1 MPDLPPDCRAALD
14 DLLAE
19 LPARSLARATARLS
33 ASYRTGAVPASPY
46 LHDDATAA
54 AYGAYRM
61 PATFAAVTAAL
72 AQVRGVAPRTLLDLG
87 GGTGSALWAAALAWP
102 SLAAA
107 VVVEGSPPVLELGRR
122 LAASSA
128 TAVVRAAE
136 WRHGDVSSADLDADV
151 LSVAYVLGELP
162 GPARAVLAQRLAA
175 SRASVVVVVE
185 PGTPDGY
192 RRVLAAREAL
202 IESGRTVLA
211 PCPHDLAC
219 PMSGSDWCHMAVRLD
234 RSRVH
239 RAAKGVELGYED
251 EKYSYVVAGP
261 APAERP
267 PGRVVRHPLIRKGL
281 VQLQVC
287 AEVPAIT
294 TVPVPK
300 SRGAQYRA
308 ARDVQWGDPWPRS
321 ST

>member
-1 MPDLPPDCRAALD
+1 MPDLPHDCRAALD

-19 LPARSLARATARLS
+19 LPARSLIRATERLS
-33 ASYRTGAVPASPY
+33 SGYRTGAVPSTPY

-61 PATFAAVTAAL
+61 PATFAAVSAAL

-102 SLAAA
+102 SLTSA

-128 TAVVRAAE
+128 TAVVKAAE
-136 WRHGDVSSADLDADV
+136 WRLGDVTSADHDADV
-151 LSVAYVLGELP
+151 LTVAYVLGELSD
-162 GPARAVLAQRLAA
+162 PARTVLVQRLAT

-192 RRVLAAREAL
+192 RRVLAARQAL
-202 IESGRTVLA
+202 IGSGRSVLA
-211 PCPHDLAC
+211 PCPHDLTC

-234 RSRVH
+234 RSRMH
-239 RAAKGVELGYED
+239 RAAKAVELGYED
-251 EKYSYVVAGP
+251 EKFSYVVAGP

-267 PGRVVRHPLIRKGL
+267 AGRVVRHPQIRKGL
-281 VQLQVC
+281 VLLQVC
-287 AEVPAIT
+287 AEVPAIA

-300 SRGAQYRA
+300 SRGTEYRS
-308 ARDVQWGDPWPRS
+308 ARDAHWGDPWPTGPS
-321 ST
+321 

>member
-14 DLLAE
+14 DLLAG
-19 LPARSLARATARLS
+19 LPARTLSRATDRLS
-33 ASYRTGAVPASPY
+33 AGYRTGAVPGSPY

-54 AYGAYRM
+54 AYAAYRM
-61 PATFAAVTAAL
+61 PATFAAVSAAL

-102 SLAAA
+102 SLTSA
-107 VVVEGSPPVLELGRR
+107 VVVEGSSPVLELGRR
-122 LAASSA
+122 LAALSA
-128 TAVVRAAE
+128 TAVVQAAE
-136 WRHGDVSSADLDADV
+136 WRHGDLGSADLDADV
-151 LSVAYVLGELP
+151 LTVSYVLGELP
-162 GPARAVLAQRLAA
+162 ERGRTALVQRLAE
-175 SRASVVVVVE
+175 SRAVVVVVE

-192 RRVLAAREAL
+192 RRVLAARDAL
-202 IESGRTVLA
+202 IDSGRSVLA

-251 EKYSYVVAGP
+251 EKFSYVVAGP
-261 APAERP
+261 APADRP
-267 PGRVVRHPLIRKGL
+267 RGRVVRHPLIRKGL

-287 AEVPAIT
+287 AEVPAIA

-300 SRGAQYRA
+300 SRGAEYRT
-308 ARDVQWGDPWPRS
+308 ARDVRWGDPWR
-321 ST
+321 